1 MTCDPMFRG
10 KDTGLVYFAFLCSIS
25 FLSCCDILQFAVI
38 NDCIVYISSFVQFTV
53 WTSLYKN
60 GILTAKITSVE
71 YCCHLPTLMNNN
83 ECYFLI
89 NQQTSETIKLFEIIL

>member
-1 MTCDPMFRG
+1 M
-10 KDTGLVYFAFLCSIS
+10 
-25 FLSCCDILQFAVI
+25 LQFAVI
-38 NDCIVYISSFVQFTV
+38 NDCIVYIFSFVQFTV

-89 NQQTSETIKLFEIIL
+89 NQQTSETIKFFEIILLKRVDNKDMSNQINVKRG

>member
-1 MTCDPMFRG
+1 M
-10 KDTGLVYFAFLCSIS
+10 
-25 FLSCCDILQFAVI
+25 LQFAVI
-38 NDCIVYISSFVQFTV
+38 NDCIVYLSSFVQFTV

-83 ECYFLI
+83 KCYFLI
-89 NQQTSETIKLFEIIL
+89 NQQTSETIKFFEIILLKRVDNKDMSNQINVKRG